1 MKAGRGEE
9 ASAKQPQARCFIDL
23 DWYQRN
29 NRSFSSLAQNHI
41 CPKCTEKFSAVEKE
55 ISAEKLLSAIGD
67 CCSHTPGFITEKT
80 PILKSLFLLFLANG
94 NQPLDLEELGSQL
107 SEWRGGDAYR
117 TSPEILPRLLN
128 NDDYYGLRMVED

>member
-1 MKAGRGEE
+1 MKADKGEE
-9 ASAKQPQARCFIDL
+9 ASVEQPQARWFIDL

-29 NRSFSSLAQNHI
+29 NRSFSSVAQNNL
-41 CPKCTEKFSAVEKE
+41 CPKCAEKFSDVGKE
-55 ISAEKLLSAIGD
+55 ISAEKLLSTIGD

-80 PILKSLFLLFLANG
+80 PILKSVFLLLLANG

-107 SEWRGGDAYR
+107 SEWRGVDAYR
-117 TSPEILPRLLN
+117 TSPEILPRVLN